1 MLTFVLFL
9 AIRKLMGSQM
19 SMSEAERERIMKEHE
34 KQMVLLENSL
44 TLNKLRQQRSL
55 EERLKEKRAN
65 QLRVLQQEQQMEMA
79 VSEGDFRENFKL
91 NFDK

>member
-1 MLTFVLFL
+1 
-9 AIRKLMGSQM
+9 
-19 SMSEAERERIMKEHE
+19 MSEAERERIMKEYE

-79 VSEGDFRENFKL
+79 VSERGLYRITMEE
-91 NFDK
+91 